1 VDDPTARFA
10 ELVRRPAEE
19 IDGRLDVGALLLAA
33 HAHTPAF
40 RGAELDA
47 FIAHGTERLDEL
59 AARCNEPVLAEVSH
73 QLFGVEGFRGNDDD
87 YYDPRNSYLD
97 EVLARRIG
105 IPITLSVVLLE
116 VAKRVGIPLVGVSM
130 PGHFLVRL
138 IGDPPVLL
146 DPFAGGLLLS
156 EAECEAR
163 FAAVQGPGVA
173 FDQRYLEPVGAVD
186 ILARML
192 NNLRTIHLSRQ
203 DSRNLE
209 WVLRLR
215 GLLPGATLEDRTERA
230 GVLAAL
236 GRFDDAAELLE
247 DLAEHAPDERAPS
260 LRSKALGLRAR
271 LN

>member
-10 ELVRRPAEE
+10 ELVRRPAGE
-19 IDGRLDVGALLLAA
+19 IDGLLDVGALLLAA
-33 HAHTPAF
+33 HAHAPTMHG
-40 RGAELDA
+40 RELDA
-47 FIAHGTERLDEL
+47 FVAHGTGRLDEL
-59 AARCNEPVLAEVSH
+59 AARCDEPVLAEVSH
-73 QLFGVEGFRGNDDD
+73 QLFGVEGFHGNEDD

-97 EVLARRIG
+97 EVLARRTG

-138 IGDPPVLL
+138 QGEPAVLL
-146 DPFAGGLLLS
+146 DPFAGGRLLS
-156 EAECEAR
+156 EAECEER

-173 FDQRYLEPVGAVD
+173 FDKRYLEPVGAIG

-203 DSRNLE
+203 DSRSLE

-236 GRFDDAAELLE
+236 GRFDTAAELLD
-247 DLAEHAPDERAPS
+247 DLAEEAPDERATT
-260 LRSKALGLRAR
+260 LRSKARGLRAR